1 MGMLVVASAAF
12 LFTHLVSGTALRA
25 KLVASIGEWP
35 YRGVYSAV
43 AFLTLGWAIWCYA
56 HAPAQALLWT
66 PLRLLPVIV
75 MPFAFILAVCG
86 LAGNPTAV
94 GAEKLLKDEQPAR
107 GMIRI
112 TRHPFMWGVMLWAA
126 AHIVANADAKSTVFF
141 GGLLLVAL
149 FGTLSQ
155 EKRKARALG
164 EDWQRFTAMT
174 SHVPFVAIAQG
185 RNRLVW
191 REIGW
196 RKPAI
201 GLVLFAAFFALH
213 PWLFGARPY

>member
-12 LFTHLVSGTALRA
+12 LLTHLVSGTPLRS
-25 KLVASIGEWP
+25 KLVATIGEWP
-35 YRGVYSAV
+35 YRGLYSAV
-43 AFLTLGWAIWCYA
+43 AFITLGWAIWSYA

-66 PLRLLPVIV
+66 PLRFLPVFI

-94 GAEKLLKDEQPAR
+94 GAEKLLRNEAPAR

-112 TRHPFMWGVMLWAA
+112 TRHPFMWGVMLWAG
-126 AHIVANADAKSTVFF
+126 AHILANGDAKSTVFF

-164 EDWQRFTAMT
+164 PDWQRFMAVT
-174 SHVPFVAIAQG
+174 SHVPFVAIAQK

-196 RKPAI
+196 VRPAI
-201 GLVLFAAFFALH
+201 GLVLFVAFFALH
-213 PWLFGARPY
+213 PWLFGVRPY